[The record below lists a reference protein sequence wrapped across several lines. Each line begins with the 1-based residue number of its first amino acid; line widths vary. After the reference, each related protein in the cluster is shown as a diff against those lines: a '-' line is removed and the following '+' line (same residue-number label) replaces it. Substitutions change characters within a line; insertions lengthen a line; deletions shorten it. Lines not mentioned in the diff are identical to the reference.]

1 MEGAFAAGP
10 GLENPHLEG
19 RVFRRRVVVGHGTGY
34 RWLINPVRGTMPD
47 IATLIHVGAAN
58 PWLYLPFAV
67 LLGALHALEP
77 GHSKSMMAAF
87 VVATRGTPAQ
97 AALLGGSAA
106 VGHTLVVW
114 ALAVTG
120 LWLGDSLILD
130 RAEPWLV
137 LISGLMI
144 MALAVRIVMLFH
156 HEHEDHN
163 HDDDHDHDDQEE
175 RVLSHAEEHEREIVQ
190 KFGGRQVGSGAIA
203 WFGLTAGLMPCPSA
217 IAVLLVCLQ
226 SRAFTLGFTM
236 VAGFSIGL
244 AITLISVGVLAA
256 WGARKASE
264 SWSGFSEWSERL
276 PYVSAALVGVIGLII
291 TLRGLFATGL
301 I

>member
-1 MEGAFAAGP
+1 
-10 GLENPHLEG
+10 
-19 RVFRRRVVVGHGTGY
+19 
-34 RWLINPVRGTMPD
+34 MPD
-47 IATLIHVGAAN
+47 IISLVQTHGAN
-58 PWLYLPFAV
+58 PWAYLPLAV

-87 VVATRGTPAQ
+87 VVATRGTAGQ

-114 ALAVTG
+114 ALAAAG
-120 LWLGDSLILD
+120 LWLGDALILD
-130 RAEPWLV
+130 KAEPWLI

-144 MALAVRIVMLFH
+144 LGLAWRIVVLFRREH
-156 HEHEDHN
+156 HEHEH
-163 HDDDHDHDDQEE
+163 HDHHHDHHHHE
-175 RVLSHAEEHEREIVQ
+175 RELSHDEEHEREIAQ
-190 KFGGRQVGSGAIA
+190 RFAGRTVSNGAIA

-217 IAVLLVCLQ
+217 VAVLLICLQ
-226 SRAFTLGFTM
+226 TRAFTLGFGM
-236 VAGFSIGL
+236 VAGFSLGL

-264 SWSGFSEWSERL
+264 GWSGFAGWAERL
-276 PYVSAALVGVIGLII
+276 PYLSAALVGLIGVIV
-291 TLRGLFATGL
+291 TFRGLLATGL